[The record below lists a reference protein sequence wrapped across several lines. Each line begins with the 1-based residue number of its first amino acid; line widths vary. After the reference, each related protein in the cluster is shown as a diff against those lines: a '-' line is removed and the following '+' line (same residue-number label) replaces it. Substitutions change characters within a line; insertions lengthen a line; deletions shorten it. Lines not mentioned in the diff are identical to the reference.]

1 MSEAYLNNCKKWFD
15 SNNMDFSIECVDG
28 KWYCS
33 AWFRNK
39 WGGANGSRTDNLLTA
54 VNSCMEDAKKE
65 IENTP
70 PRKRDWS
77 PS

>member
-39 WGGANGSRTDNLLTA
+39 WGGANGKRTDNLLTA

-65 IENTP
+65 IENPTV
-70 PRKRDWS
+70 RKRDWS

>member
-33 AWFRNK
+33 AWFRHK
-39 WGGANGSRTDNLLTA
+39 WGGATGNRTENLLNA

-65 IENTP
+65 IENPTV
-70 PRKRDWS
+70 RKRDWS